1 MTALFT
7 KRFSSVVLLGLLSV
21 LLSAPSY
28 AVTLKLASL
37 LPDGTSQMQAMRAG
51 GKKIE
56 KLTEGRVVFKFYP
69 GGVMGN
75 DASVMRKMRIG
86 QLHGGAFT
94 SGTMADLYADAQI
107 YSLPFLLKN
116 KAEADHIRATFDAE
130 IFAGL
135 EKAGMVPVGLATG
148 GFAYIMSQEPIT
160 HMAEFA
166 GKKLWLP
173 QDDKLVEVAIEEI
186 GASGVPLGLGDVYTG
201 LQTGLIDTVGT
212 SPAGAIALQWYTQVK
227 YVMDYPLG
235 YLGGWLAIGKKA
247 LGKLS
252 PADQKIVRT
261 VWSEVYAQIDA
272 DTWADG
278 GNAKQAL
285 KNQGITFVPVSPDD
299 EANWQA
305 ATERT
310 LERAGKAG
318 AYNPATLK
326 RLQAELERF
335 RATQ

>member
-1 MTALFT
+1 MTRFLIISLLVLF
-7 KRFSSVVLLGLLSV
+7 
-21 LLSAPSY
+21 SATGH
-28 AVTLKLASL
+28 AVTLKLATL
-37 LPDGTSQMQAMRAG
+37 LPDGTAQMQAMRAG
-51 GKKIE
+51 GKEIE
-56 KLTEGRVVFKFYP
+56 KLTAGRVKFKFYP

-94 SGTMADLYADAQI
+94 SGTMADLYPDAQI
-107 YSLPFLLKN
+107 YSLPFLLNN
-116 KAEADHIRATFDAE
+116 KAEVDHIRSKFDAE

-135 EKAGMVPVGLATG
+135 EKAGMVPMGLATG
-148 GFAYIMSQEPIT
+148 GFAYIMSQEPIAS
-160 HMAEFA
+160 MADVT

-173 QDDKLVEVAIEEI
+173 QGDKLVEAAIDEI
-186 GASGVPLGLGDVYTG
+186 GGNGVPLGLGDVYTG

-227 YVMDYPLG
+227 YATDYPLG
-235 YLGGWLAIGKKA
+235 YLAGWLAIGAKA

-252 PADQKIVRT
+252 AEDQKVVKK
-261 VWSEVYAQIDA
+261 VWGDVYKQIDT

-278 GNAKQAL
+278 DNAKQAL
-285 KNQGITFVPVSPDD
+285 KNQGIKFVPIPASDQ
-299 EANWQA
+299 ANWEA

-318 AYNPATLK
+318 AYSPETLV
-326 RLQAELERF
+326 RLRDELERF
-335 RATQ
+335 RAQQP